1 MVADLCSVCRQ
12 FEQRVA
18 TGSVGDPSGGVAQL
32 VERLHGMQE
41 VRGFESHRLHALRGQ
56 AATERDASTFAGSV
70 AGESSFIVTRELP
83 ALANGDPRLRFVTPS
98 PPTRQPP
105 FPSPSD
111 ISFPAPSATSSR
123 RGGRR
128 WRPLTPNTPTASAR
142 VPRAAPSPAATD
154 LFEAAASAGPTTTVP
169 PATDVASFV
178 GGFVAAEGSFTISG
192 EPSSFSFGEH
202 HAKRVRPCT
211 IEGCERSRR
220 AKGLCRSHY
229 YDAYRR

>member
-56 AATERDASTFAGSV
+56 AATERDAFAGSV
-70 AGESSFIVTRELP
+70 AGESSIVRASRLGQRRPQVALRLPSPLHALPCRQLP
-83 ALANGDPRLRFVTPS
+83 ATYGLLHHQQRPEGSFGPIISGGADVASFV
-98 PPTRQPP
+98 
-105 FPSPSD
+105 
-111 ISFPAPSATSSR
+111 
-123 RGGRR
+123 GGRLGKGPSGCSEFGCD
-128 WRPLTPNTPTASAR
+128 RPVRGRRLCRSHYY
-142 VPRAAPSPAATD
+142 RAT
-154 LFEAAASAGPTTTVP
+154 GY
-169 PATDVASFV
+169 DVDSFV
-178 GGFVAAEGSFTISG
+178 GGFVAAATAVLAWRTALLEYW
-192 EPSSFSFGEH
+192 EH